1 MSDEYYAAGYTDSGV
16 KIPLNANSSAMFKGC
31 SGLTSLELSDFDTG
45 SVARMVEMFKDC
57 NGLVT
62 IYASESFSTDS
73 VTNDYSM
80 FYGCTSLAGGNGT
93 AYNGSLMD
101 YARIDDPANGL
112 PGYFTAAP

>member
-31 SGLTSLELSDFDTG
+31 SGLSSLDLSGFNTG
-45 SVARMVEMFKDC
+45 SVTKMNRMFEDC
-57 NGLVT
+57 SGLVT

-73 VTNDYSM
+73 VTNGFSM
-80 FYGCTSLAGGNGT
+80 FAGCTSLAGGSGT